1 LRPKPA
7 TLPLPLRTITS
18 AARMDLFEAQRWIY
32 ATLSG
37 HVVSFADTR
46 NWAALAAVL
55 PLGVLF
61 GAIHALTPGHG
72 KSVLAS
78 YLVGSRLAVLRS
90 LAVAGVLAV
99 THVGSA
105 VILALLAAPLIIRT
119 LGSGV
124 GRAPAL
130 ELLSWGLLTAIGL
143 WLLIRALRGRSHL
156 HGEGLMVG
164 VVAGL
169 IPCPLTLFVMLYA
182 LAHAVPVAGLTFAAA
197 MLIGITLTLAGV
209 ALAAVLAREAVVY
222 FLNRHGGSIVKLSC
236 ALDALSGVLLL
247 AIGLYELVS
256 LLGGRVSPFAGKL

>member
-1 LRPKPA
+1 MNLY
-7 TLPLPLRTITS
+7 
-18 AARMDLFEAQRWIY
+18 EAQRWIY

-37 HVVSFADTR
+37 HLVAFADTR
-46 NWAALAAVL
+46 NWAALVSVL

-90 LAVAGVLAV
+90 LGVAGVLAV

-105 VILALLAAPLIIRT
+105 VILALLAAPLITRA

-130 ELLSWGLLTAIGL
+130 ELVSWGLLTAIGL
-143 WLLIRALRGRSHL
+143 WLLVRALRGRGHA
-156 HGEGLMVG
+156 HHEGFVVG

-182 LAHAVPVAGLTFAAA
+182 LAHAVPVAGITFAVA
-197 MLIGITLTLAGV
+197 MLVGISVTLGTV
-209 ALAAVLAREAVVY
+209 ALAAVLAREAVVHV
-222 FLNRHGGSIVKLSC
+222 LARHGASIAKLSR

-247 AIGLYELVS
+247 AIGAYELMS
-256 LLGGRVSPFAGKL
+256 LLGGRVSPFVGRT